1 MSSVVKSPVTV
12 FQESPD
18 GDIPSVPPYR
28 YIYSYIEMENPPKK
42 IWFLINVFVTCKI
55 LALILAWID
64 IFDGK
69 MNIINPSYGVDDERI
84 CTAGSSI
91 IRTQYQAELRLST
104 SSSLTNLLSSV

>member
-42 IWFLINVFVTCKI
+42 IWFLIKST
-55 LALILAWID
+55 WER
-64 IFDGK
+64 GK
-69 MNIINPSYGVDDERI
+69 AD
-84 CTAGSSI
+84 
-91 IRTQYQAELRLST
+91 LK
-104 SSSLTNLLSSV
+104 